1 MRCSDGADG
10 GTAADGTLNYTMPT
24 TLAQERFCRAA
35 ADAGGAPAPGDSSS
49 HRPEPRPGGAKPF
62 FTIGHSTRPLAEF
75 IALLREAQVELVVD
89 VRLLPRSRTNP
100 QYNQDALPEALAAY
114 QIGYEHIAAL
124 GGRRGK
130 SRDVAPSV
138 NAFWQNASF
147 HNYAD
152 YAMTETFGAALERLR
167 ELGHARTCAMM
178 CAEAVWWRCHRRIIA
193 DYLLASGET
202 VRHIMSPGHIVP
214 AEMTKAAQR
223 DQAGTLVYPAAQGTL
238 L

>member
-1 MRCSDGADG
+1 MRCNGGAG
-10 GTAADGTLNYTMPT
+10 GRIAADGTLNYTMPAM
-24 TLAQERFCRAA
+24 LAQERFCRAA
-35 ADAGGAPAPGDSSS
+35 AEPGGGPAPGDSSS
-49 HRPEPRPGGAKPF
+49 HRPDARPGDAKPF

-75 IALLREAQVELVVD
+75 IALLREAQIELVVD

-100 QYNQDALPEALAAY
+100 QYNQDTLPAALAGY

-130 SRDVAPSV
+130 SRDVAPTV

-152 YAMTETFGAALERLR
+152 YAMTDTFHAALERLR
-167 ELGHARTCAMM
+167 DLGHARPSAMM

-193 DYLLASGET
+193 DYLLAAGET
-202 VRHIMSPGHIVP
+202 VLHIMSPGHIVP
-214 AEMTKAAQR
+214 AEMTEAAQR
-223 DQAGTLVYPAAQGTL
+223 NAAGTLVYPAAQGSL

>member
-1 MRCSDGADG
+1 VAGAG
-10 GTAADGTLNYTMPT
+10 GLTAADGTSNYTMPAM
-24 TLAQERFCRAA
+24 LAQGRFCHAA
-35 ADAGGAPAPGDSSS
+35 ADSGGGPVPGDSSS
-49 HRPEPRPGGAKPF
+49 HRRDPRPGGVRPF

-75 IALLREAQVELVVD
+75 IGLLREARVELLID

-100 QYNQDALPEALAAY
+100 QYNQDALPQALAAY

-130 SRDVAPSV
+130 SVDVAPSI
-138 NAFWQNASF
+138 NAFWQNAGF

-152 YAMTETFGAALERLR
+152 YAMSVTFHAALEQLR
-167 ELGHARTCAMM
+167 ELGHARICAIM

-193 DYLLASGET
+193 DYLLAAGET
-202 VRHIMSPGHIVP
+202 VLHIMGAGHIVP
-214 AEMTKAAQR
+214 AEMTKAAER
-223 DQAGTLVYPAAQGTL
+223 DKAGMLVYPAEQGTL